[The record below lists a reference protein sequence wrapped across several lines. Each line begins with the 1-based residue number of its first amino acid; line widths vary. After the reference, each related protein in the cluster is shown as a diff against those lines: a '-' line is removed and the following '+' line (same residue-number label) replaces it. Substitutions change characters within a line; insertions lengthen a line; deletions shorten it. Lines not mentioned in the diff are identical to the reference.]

1 MKSALVRYVPWSVVA
16 VSTVAL
22 HAWLLQATA
31 QASGAPRSSPLLYA
45 GSLSQDG
52 VALDGT
58 VAVAFE
64 LVVAGTS
71 TVVCSVEEADVVV
84 AAGEF
89 RLDVSTCAGALRTH
103 SDVDVVLS
111 IDGERFP
118 PEKVGA
124 VPFALEADHAVSS
137 DVAATV
143 AFNSIG
149 AEALATSSVGSDE
162 IQDASV
168 TSVDLQ
174 DGAVSSADIAGGAVD
189 NARLANS
196 AVDARVIAGGAVD
209 SARLATSAV
218 DGRVILDNSIS
229 TFDIADGAV
238 SSADIADST
247 IGSVDIADGAVS
259 SADIADSTIG
269 SFDIAD
275 GAVSSADIA
284 DGTIGSVDIAD
295 GAVTQADAPTLARA
309 LVGLDG
315 AVFQQVA
322 TYTGTAVTGPGA
334 RPFGIVDVGHV
345 FPAGFFSVPPL
356 CVVSNGD
363 VNATTFLAAG
373 VVGISASSVIFRAY
387 STDGVGLDPG
397 ASLRLNF
404 VCVGR

>member
-64 LVVAGTS
+64 LVVSGTS
-71 TVVCSVEEADVVV
+71 TVVCSVEAADVVV

-124 VPFALEADHAVSS
+124 VPFALEADHAISS

-149 AEALATSSVGSDE
+149 AEALATASVGSDE

-174 DGAVSSADIAGGAVD
+174 DGAVSSADIAAGAVD

-196 AVDARVIAGGAVD
+196 AVDARVI
-209 SARLATSAV
+209 
-218 DGRVILDNSIS
+218 LDNSIL
-229 TFDIADGAV
+229 T
-238 SSADIADST
+238 
-247 IGSVDIADGAVS
+247 VDIADGAVS

-322 TYTGTAVTGPGA
+322 TYTGTAVIGPGA

-345 FPAGFFSVPPL
+345 FPAGFFSVSPL

-373 VVGISASSVIFRAY
+373 VVGISASSVTFRAY
-387 STDGVGLDPG
+387 STNGGGLDPG
-397 ASLRLNF
+397 GSLRLNF